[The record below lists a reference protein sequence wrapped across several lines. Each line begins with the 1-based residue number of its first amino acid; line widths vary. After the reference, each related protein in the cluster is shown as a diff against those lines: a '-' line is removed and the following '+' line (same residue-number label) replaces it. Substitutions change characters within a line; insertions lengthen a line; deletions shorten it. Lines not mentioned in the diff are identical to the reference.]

1 MLHVRRFGIVAALV
15 TLSAPIAA
23 AAQDQA
29 YVQPADRYET
39 LAEVYQH
46 MRWLASSEPE
56 ICEFVDITHLLTAET
71 THEGRCQFALR
82 ISDNVDEREDE
93 PSYLIV
99 AAHHGD
105 EKIGTRIALHI
116 AGALV
121 QRYGTDEA
129 ITRVVDGAEVWI
141 APVWNPDG
149 YVRDTRLNAR
159 TLSPEAVGVDIN
171 RNYPFGWGTCGGD
184 GMEGSGTYRGPEPG
198 SEPEV
203 RAMIAL
209 SRDRRFSRVHD
220 FHGGSFDLRVGYG
233 CWTHP
238 WNEFLLAEAESVIG
252 ASGLPIGARNSC
264 CHGGDIHFHMST
276 AMSYAFLWETGPKK
290 AELTIF
296 PDRAEA
302 VLRGVLRSYA
312 RPFSV
317 SGHTLDALT
326 GEPLAT
332 RIDLPVSG
340 FVEGEH
346 GSSSLPFGRFDMVL
360 PPGEHV
366 LEFYS
371 AGYKTQSVVVK
382 VGEATSEE
390 IQVLLVPEG

>member
-1 MLHVRRFGIVAALV
+1 MAHMRRTGLAA
-15 TLSAPIAA
+15 TLIACLA
-23 AAQDQA
+23 ATAQAQQA

-39 LAEVYQH
+39 LAEVYEH
-46 MRWLASSEPE
+46 MRWLAASQPA
-56 ICEFVDITHLLTAET
+56 ICEFVDITHLLAAET

-82 ISDNVDEREDE
+82 ISDNVREREDE
-93 PSYLIV
+93 PAYLIV

-121 QRYGTDEA
+121 HRYGTDEE
-129 ITRVVDGAEVWI
+129 ISRVVDGAEVWI

-159 TLSPEAVGVDIN
+159 NLSPDAVGVDIN

-184 GMEGSGTYRGPEPG
+184 GMEGSGTYRGPAPA

-209 SRDRRFSRVHD
+209 AGDRRFSRVHD

-238 WNEFLLAEAESVIG
+238 WNEFLLAEAERVIG

-276 AMSYAFLWETGPKK
+276 AMAYAFLWETGPKN
-290 AELTIF
+290 ASLGIF

-302 VLRGVLRSYA
+302 VLRGVLLSYA

-317 SGHTLDALT
+317 TGHTIDATT
-326 GEPLAT
+326 GDPLVA

-346 GSSSLPFGRFDMVL
+346 GSSSLPFGRFDIVL

-366 LEFYS
+366 LEFHVP
-371 AGYKTQSVVVK
+371 GYKTQSAVVK
-382 VGEATSEE
+382 VGESTSEQM
-390 IQVLLVPEG
+390 QVMLVPEG